1 LTVTEPRATT
11 PPERDTEGLHR
22 GVGFLGLL
30 WSSEGSL
37 IGSGWLF
44 GALTATTIAGPSALI
59 GWVVASAIVL
69 VLALI
74 HAELGGMFPVAGG
87 TSRFPH
93 YAFGSLAGGTF
104 GWMAYIQAAAV
115 APIEVLAAVQYLSSA
130 HWASSFYNASNG
142 TLHGWGWAVAI
153 GLLLFFVVLNALG
166 VQWFARINNGITT
179 WKILIP
185 LLAIVVFLATN
196 FHGGNFSRGGG
207 FFIHGAPVKAIL
219 MGIPGGG
226 IVFSLLGFEQAV
238 QLAGEAANPRRDVPR
253 AVIISI
259 LIGCAI
265 YILVQVAFIA
275 ALSPALLEHGH
286 TWTSLA
292 NPGHSA
298 ALQAL
303 NKAPFYTVAKV
314 AGLAWLAVLLRIDA
328 VASPSGTGLIYM
340 TVASRISY
348 GLGRN
353 GYVPQAFERTS
364 TRRVP
369 LFGIVF
375 AFLLGCLFLLPFP
388 SWAKLVSLVTSATVL
403 MYAGAPLAL
412 GALRL
417 QKPDLPRPFHLP
429 GERIWAPLAFVCS
442 NLIVYWAGWTTY
454 STLLIAILI
463 GYVLFLLSAA
473 FKLND
478 HAPKIDWQ
486 AAPWLA
492 AYLIGMGLI
501 SYFGGFGSGGIL
513 GGVGV
518 FKHVLSE
525 GGNNDLGLYG
535 GLGASAG
542 WSLVI
547 YFWALHKRLPQSKV
561 DEYVDEVFPAS
572 ATVEA

>member
-1 LTVTEPRATT
+1 LHTT
-11 PPERDTEGLHR
+11 GSSRSSQDSEGLHR

-59 GWVVASAIVL
+59 GWAVASAIVL
-69 VLALI
+69 LLALI

-115 APIEVLAAVQYLSSA
+115 APIEVLAAVEYLSSA
-130 HWASSFYNASNG
+130 HWAAGFYNASSG
-142 TLHGWGWAVAI
+142 TLHGVGWVVAI

-166 VQWFARINNGITT
+166 VRWFARINNGLTT

-185 LLAIVVFLATN
+185 LLTIVVLLATH

-207 FFIHGAPVKAIL
+207 FFIHGSAVKAIL
-219 MGIPGGG
+219 VGIPSGG

-238 QLAGEAANPRRDVPR
+238 QLAGEARNPQRDVPR
-253 AVIISI
+253 AVILSI
-259 LIGCAI
+259 LLGCAI
-265 YILVQVAFIA
+265 YILVQVAFIG
-275 ALSPALLEHGH
+275 ALNPALLEHGH

-292 NPGHSA
+292 KPGHSA
-298 ALQAL
+298 ALLAL
-303 NKAPFYTVAKV
+303 NKAPFYSVAKV
-314 AGLAWLAVLLRIDA
+314 AGLTWLALLLRIDA

-353 GYVPQAFERTS
+353 GYVPQIFERTN
-364 TRRVP
+364 TQRVP

-388 SWAKLVSLVTSATVL
+388 SWSKLVNLITEATVL

-417 QKPDLPRPFHLP
+417 QKPDLERPFHLR
-429 GERIWAPLAFVCS
+429 GERVWAPVAFVCS

-454 STLLIAILI
+454 STLMVALLI
-463 GYVLFLLSAA
+463 GYFLFWLSAT
-473 FKLND
+473 FKLNE
-478 HAPKIDWQ
+478 HTPKIDWQ

-492 AYLIGMGLI
+492 AYLIGIGLI
-501 SYFGGFGSGGIL
+501 AYFGTFGPGGIL
-513 GGVGV
+513 GGSGV
-518 FKHVLSE
+518 FKHVLSQ

-547 YFWALHKRLPQSKV
+547 YFWALSKRLPESKV
-561 DEYVDEVFPAS
+561 DEYVKDVFPA
-572 ATVEA
+572 ADAVD

>member
-1 LTVTEPRATT
+1 LPGTVTQPRSS
-11 PPERDTEGLHR
+11 RDSRELR
-22 GVGFLGLL
+22 RDVGFLGLL

-59 GWVVASAIVL
+59 GWVVASAIVM

-93 YAFGSLAGGTF
+93 YAFGSLAGSTF
-104 GWMAYIQAAAV
+104 GWMAYVQAAAV

-130 HWASSFYNASNG
+130 HWAAGFYNAGNG
-142 TLHGWGWAVAI
+142 TLHGAGWAVAI
-153 GLLLFFVVLNALG
+153 GLLLFFVVLNVLG
-166 VQWFARINNGITT
+166 VRWFARINNGLTV
-179 WKILIP
+179 WKIVVP
-185 LLAIVVFLATN
+185 LLTIVVFLTTH
-196 FHGGNFSRGGG
+196 FHGGNFTRGGG
-207 FFIHGAPVKAIL
+207 FFIHGAAVKSIL
-219 MGIPGGG
+219 IGIPSGG

-238 QLAGEAANPRRDVPR
+238 QLAGEARNPQRDVPR
-253 AVIISI
+253 AVMLSI

-275 ALSPALLEHGH
+275 ALNPALLEHGH
-286 TWTSLA
+286 TWTGLA

-303 NKAPFYTVAKV
+303 NKAPFYSVAKV

-340 TVASRISY
+340 TSASRISY

-353 GYVPQAFERTS
+353 GYVPQIFELTS
-364 TRRVP
+364 LRRVP
-369 LFGIVF
+369 VFGILASFV
-375 AFLLGCLFLLPFP
+375 LGCLFLLPFP
-388 SWAKLVSLVTSATVL
+388 SWSKLVNLVTEATVL

-429 GERIWAPLAFVCS
+429 ADRVWAPIAFVCS

-454 STLLIAILI
+454 STLMVALLI
-463 GYVLFLLSAA
+463 GYFLFWISAT
-473 FKLND
+473 FKLNE
-478 HAPKIDWQ
+478 HTPRIDWQ

-501 SYFGGFGSGGIL
+501 AYFGTFGPGGIL

-518 FKHVLSE
+518 FKHVLSQ
-525 GGNNDLGLYG
+525 GGNNDLGLVG
-535 GLGASAG
+535 GLAASAG
-542 WSLVI
+542 WSLIV
-547 YFWALHKRLPQSKV
+547 YFWALSKRLPESKV
-561 DEYVDEVFPAS
+561 DEYIEDVFAAPET
-572 ATVEA
+572 AT

>member
-1 LTVTEPRATT
+1 VTITEQRTVQDA
-11 PPERDTEGLHR
+11 EGLHR
-22 GVGFLGLL
+22 KVGFLGLL
-30 WSSEGSL
+30 WTSEGSL

-59 GWVVASAIVL
+59 GWVGASLIVL

-104 GWMAYIQAAAV
+104 GWMAYVQAAAV
-115 APIEVLAAVQYLSSA
+115 APIEVLAAVEYLSSA
-130 HWASSFYNASNG
+130 RWASSFYNASNG

-166 VQWFARINNGITT
+166 VQWFARINNVVTT

-185 LLAIVVFLATN
+185 LLTIVVFLAFH

-207 FFIHGAPVKAIL
+207 FFIHGAVVKSIL
-219 MGIPGGG
+219 VGIPSGG

-238 QLAGEAANPRRDVPR
+238 QLAGEARNPQRDVPR
-253 AVIISI
+253 AVIFSI

-275 ALSPALLEHGH
+275 ALNPALLEHGH
-286 TWTSLA
+286 TWTSLG

-298 ALQAL
+298 ALEAL
-303 NKAPFYTVAKV
+303 NKAPFYSVAKV

-340 TVASRISY
+340 TVCSRISY
-348 GLGRN
+348 GLARN
-353 GYVPQAFERTS
+353 GYVPQVFERTAQ
-364 TRRVP
+364 RRVP
-369 LFGIVF
+369 LFGILLAF
-375 AFLLGCLFLLPFP
+375 ALGCLFLLPFP
-388 SWAKLVSLVTSATVL
+388 SWAKLVNLVTSASVL

-417 QKPDLPRPFHLP
+417 QKPDLPRPFHLR
-429 GERIWAPLAFVCS
+429 GERFWAPLAFVCS

-454 STLLIAILI
+454 STLLVAILI
-463 GYVLFLLSAA
+463 GYLLFLLSAA
-473 FKLND
+473 FKLNS
-478 HAPKIDWQ
+478 HAPRIDWQ

-501 SYFGGFGSGGIL
+501 SYFGGFGPGGIL

-518 FKHVLSE
+518 FKHVLGE
-525 GGNNDLGLYG
+525 GGNNDLGLWG

-542 WSLVI
+542 WSLIV
-547 YFWALHKRLPQSKV
+547 YFWALAKRLPEHKV
-561 DEYVDEVFPAS
+561 DEYVHDVFPAS
-572 ATVEA
+572 DTVA

>member
-1 LTVTEPRATT
+1 MQGTVTEQRPQ
-11 PPERDTEGLHR
+11 RDAEGLHR

-30 WSSEGSL
+30 WSSEGSV

-44 GALTATTIAGPSALI
+44 GALTATSIAGPSALI
-59 GWVVASAIVL
+59 GWVIASLIVL

-104 GWMAYIQAAAV
+104 GWMAYIQAATV

-130 HWASSFYNASNG
+130 RWAASFYDASNG
-142 TLHGWGWAVAI
+142 TLHGLGWAVAV
-153 GLLLFFVVLNALG
+153 GLLFFFVALNTLG
-166 VQWFARINNGITT
+166 IRWFARINNGITT
-179 WKILIP
+179 WKVLIP
-185 LLAIVVFLATN
+185 LLTIVVFMVTD
-196 FHGGNFSRGGG
+196 FHAGNFSRGGG
-207 FFIHGAPVKAIL
+207 FFIHGAAVKSIL
-219 MGIPGGG
+219 IGIPSGG

-238 QLAGEAANPRRDVPR
+238 QLAGEAADPQRDVPR
-253 AVIISI
+253 AVIGSI

-292 NPGHSA
+292 NPGGSA
-298 ALQAL
+298 ALKAL
-303 NKAPFYTVAKV
+303 NKAPFYSVAKV
-314 AGLAWLAVLLRIDA
+314 AGLAWLAVLLRVDA
-328 VASPSGTGLIYM
+328 VASPSGTGLVYV
-340 TVASRISY
+340 TVSSRISY
-348 GLGRN
+348 GLARN
-353 GYVPQAFERTS
+353 GYVPQIFERTALQ
-364 TRRVP
+364 RVP

-375 AFLLGCLFLLPFP
+375 SAALGCLFLLPFP
-388 SWAKLVSLVTSATVL
+388 SWGRLVGIVTSASVL

-417 QKPDLPRPFHLP
+417 QKPDLHRPFHLR
-429 GERIWAPLAFVCS
+429 GERIWAPLAFICA
-442 NLIVYWAGWTTY
+442 NLIVYWSGWSTY

-463 GYVLFLLSAA
+463 GYLLFILSAA
-473 FKLND
+473 FRMND
-478 HAPKIDWQ
+478 RAPRIDWQ

-501 SYFGGFGSGGIL
+501 SYFGGFGAGGIL

-518 FKHVLSE
+518 FKHVLSQ

-535 GLGASAG
+535 GLAASAG

-547 YFWALHKRLPQSKV
+547 YFWALSRRLSESQV
-561 DEYVDEVFPAS
+561 DAYVRGVYG
-572 ATVEA
+572 EAESVA

>member
-1 LTVTEPRATT
+1 MQGTVTEQRPQ
-11 PPERDTEGLHR
+11 RDTEGLHR

-30 WSSEGSL
+30 WSSEGSV

-44 GALTATTIAGPSALI
+44 GALTATSIAGPSALI
-59 GWVVASAIVL
+59 GWVIASVIVL

-104 GWMAYIQAAAV
+104 GWMAYIQAATV

-130 HWASSFYNASNG
+130 RWASSFYDAGNG
-142 TLHGWGWAVAI
+142 TLHGIGWAVAI
-153 GLLLFFVVLNALG
+153 GLLVFFVALNTLG
-166 VQWFARINNGITT
+166 IHWFARINNAVTT
-179 WKILIP
+179 WKVLIP
-185 LLAIVVFLATN
+185 LLTIVVFMATN
-196 FHGGNFSRGGG
+196 FHAGNFSRGGG
-207 FFIHGAPVKAIL
+207 FFVHGAAVKSIL
-219 MGIPGGG
+219 IGIPSGG

-238 QLAGEAANPRRDVPR
+238 QLAGEAANPQRDVPR
-253 AVIISI
+253 AVIGSI

-275 ALSPALLEHGH
+275 ALSPTLLEHGH

-298 ALQAL
+298 ALKAL
-303 NKAPFYTVAKV
+303 NKAPFYSVARV

-328 VASPSGTGLIYM
+328 VASPSGTGLVYV
-340 TVASRISY
+340 TVSSRISY
-348 GLGRN
+348 GLARN
-353 GYVPQAFERTS
+353 GYVPQIFERTALQ
-364 TRRVP
+364 RVP

-375 AFLLGCLFLLPFP
+375 SAALGCLFLLPFP
-388 SWAKLVSLVTSATVL
+388 SWGRLVSIVTSASVL

-417 QKPDLPRPFHLP
+417 QKPDLHRPFHLR
-429 GERIWAPLAFVCS
+429 GERFWAPAAFVCS
-442 NLIVYWAGWTTY
+442 NLIVYWSGWSTY

-463 GYVLFLLSAA
+463 GYLLFILSAA
-473 FKLND
+473 FRMNP
-478 HAPKIDWQ
+478 HAPRIDWQ

-501 SYFGGFGSGGIL
+501 SYFGGFGAGGIL

-518 FKHVLSE
+518 FKHVLSQ

-535 GLGASAG
+535 GLGASAA

-547 YFWALHKRLPQSKV
+547 YFWALARRLPESQV
-561 DEYVDEVFPAS
+561 DDYVRGVYGEAE
-572 ATVEA
+572 TVT

>member
-1 LTVTEPRATT
+1 MQGTVTQPRSSRNAQ
-11 PPERDTEGLHR
+11 ELDRH
-22 GVGFLGLL
+22 VGFFGLL
-30 WSSEGSL
+30 WSSEGSI

-44 GALTATTIAGPSALI
+44 GALTAATIAGPSALI
-59 GWVVASAIVL
+59 GWVIASAIVM

-74 HAELGGMFPVAGG
+74 HAQLGGMFPVAGG

-93 YAFGSLAGGTF
+93 YAYGSLAGSTF

-130 HWASSFYNASNG
+130 SWASSFYDANNG
-142 TLHGWGWAVAI
+142 TLHGVGWVVAI
-153 GLLLFFVVLNALG
+153 GLLLFFVVLNIMG
-166 VQWFARINNGITT
+166 VRWFVRINNGMTV

-185 LLAIVVFLATN
+185 LLTVVVFMTTS
-196 FHGGNFSRGGG
+196 FHPGNFSAGGG
-207 FFIHGAPVKAIL
+207 FFIHGAALKSIL
-219 MGIPGGG
+219 IGIPSGG

-238 QLAGEAANPRRDVPR
+238 QLAGEAKNPERDVSR
-253 AVIISI
+253 AVILSI

-265 YILVQVAFIA
+265 YILVQIAFIG
-275 ALSPALLEHGH
+275 ALDPALLGHGH

-303 NKAPFYTVAKV
+303 NKAPFYSVAKV

-328 VASPSGTGLIYM
+328 VVSPTGTGLIYM
-340 TVASRISY
+340 TASSRISY

-353 GYVPQAFERTS
+353 GYVPQIFENTS
-364 TRRVP
+364 LRRVP
-369 LFGIVF
+369 VFGIAI
-375 AFLLGCLFLLPFP
+375 AFVLGCLFLLPFP
-388 SWAKLVSLVTSATVL
+388 SWSKMVNLVTEATVL

-417 QKPDLPRPFHLP
+417 QKPDLKRPFHLP
-429 GERIWAPLAFVCS
+429 GERVWAPVGFVCA

-454 STLLIAILI
+454 STLMIALLI
-463 GYVLFLLSAA
+463 GYFLFWLSAT
-473 FKLND
+473 FKLNQ
-478 HAPKIDWQ
+478 HTPRIDWL

-501 SYFGGFGSGGIL
+501 AYFGTFGPGGIL

-525 GGNNDLGLYG
+525 GGNDDLGLWG
-535 GLGASAG
+535 GLAASAG

-547 YFWALHKRLPQSKV
+547 YFWAISRRLPESKV
-561 DEYVDEVFPAS
+561 DEYIEDLFPA
-572 ATVEA
+572 ADTVA